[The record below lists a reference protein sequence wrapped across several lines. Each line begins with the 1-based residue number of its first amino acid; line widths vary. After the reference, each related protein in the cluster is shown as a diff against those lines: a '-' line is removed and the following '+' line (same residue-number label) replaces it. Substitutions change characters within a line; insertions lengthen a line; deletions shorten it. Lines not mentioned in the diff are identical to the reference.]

1 MVNKLQET
9 MIYSNYMQQTILST
23 NTLHISKL
31 ESHSVITK
39 MQFIIIFDSNMNGNH
54 LPLK

>member
-9 MIYSNYMQQTILST
+9 MIYSNYMQQTMVST

-31 ESHSVITK
+31 ESQSVIIK

>member
-9 MIYSNYMQQTILST
+9 MIYSNYMQQTMVST

-31 ESHSVITK
+31 ESQSVIIK
-39 MQFIIIFDSNMNGNH
+39 IQSIIIFDSNMNGKH